1 MDLKSIVTEIAD
13 QADDLLV
20 DITTRKEARVA
31 LSEYLKSD
39 FPDLDADDRL
49 IVVARVLKILDD
61 EEFVDVG
68 VNEGETVWGESAA
81 EADEPV
87 N

>member
-13 QADDLLV
+13 QADDLLA
-20 DITTRKEARVA
+20 DITTRKEARTA

-61 EEFVDVG
+61 EDFFAAGPSEED
-68 VNEGETVWGESAA
+68 TVWGESAA
-81 EADEPV
+81 EADEPI